1 MIDFW
6 IAAGVLLQAALAF
19 LLLPLLRGRKAQAE
33 EDRTAL
39 NVALYEERLAELASQ
54 HAAGTLDDDQF
65 AVARDD
71 AAREL
76 LDDTAAGE
84 TRRAGR
90 LGRAIPLAAAIL
102 VPLVGYGFYMQWGAS
117 DKLQLARE
125 FSEQPKTMAE
135 MTARLER
142 AVEAQPDSAEAWY
155 FLARTYMSQERPDD
169 AVPAYARVAELAG
182 RQPDILGQWAQA
194 LYFANDR
201 QWSEQIERLTTEA
214 LQADPQEV
222 TSLGLLGIAAFEQER
237 FADAIRYWERLVATL
252 PAEDPSREAI
262 QGGIERARQEMGD
275 AGRAGEE
282 QAQPATAE
290 VPAAGTGVTVSVRL
304 DDSLSQQVQPG
315 DAVFVFARAVSG
327 PPMPLAVKRLTVAD
341 LPATVTLG
349 DADAM
354 APSFACPTSTRS
366 GCLPAFLGTA
376 TQLAV
381 SGRAT
386 ASRSARPARMRRCS
400 LRSINR
406 IRPDYRWGREAT
418 DDGK

>member
-6 IAAGVLLQAALAF
+6 IAAGVLLLAALAF
-19 LLLPLLRGRKAQAE
+19 LLLPLLRGRKAQTE

-65 AVARDD
+65 AAARDD

-290 VPAAGTGVTVSVRL
+290 VPAADTGVTVSVRL

-354 APSFACPTSTRS
+354 TPQLRLSNFDQVRLFARISRDGNATRGEWKGDSQPLSPSRQDEAV
-366 GCLPAFLGTA
+366 
-376 TQLAV
+376 QL
-381 SGRAT
+381 T
-386 ASRSARPARMRRCS
+386 
-400 LRSINR
+400 IDQ
-406 IRPDYRWGREAT
+406 PDT
-418 DDGK
+418 P